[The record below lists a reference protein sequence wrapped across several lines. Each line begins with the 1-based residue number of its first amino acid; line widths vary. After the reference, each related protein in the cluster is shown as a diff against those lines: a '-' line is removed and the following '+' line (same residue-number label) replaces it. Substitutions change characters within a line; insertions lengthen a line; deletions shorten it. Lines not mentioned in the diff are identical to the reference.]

1 MDTAPGNHPPTYDP
15 ALLAALRAE
24 NDSLRARLHDLK
36 TPNPWLVVTAG
47 LLTGILLAA
56 AVITAAYLTPPLPH

>member
-24 NDSLRARLHDLK
+24 NESLRARLNDLK
-36 TPNPWLVVTAG
+36 TPNLWLVVIAG

-56 AVITAAYLTPPLPH
+56 AIITAAYLTPPLPH